1 MNPKKFFEKAEQN
14 NISPME
20 VRYSQ
25 AEKLSVKVF
34 NNDLENYQISN
45 DSSVQLRGIYEGKLG
60 SFKSDRTDSK
70 IADMAIESL
79 KASAKYGYE
88 GNPDFFIEKGLTYKR
103 VYGFNR
109 SIDEVKP
116 EDIIDAAK
124 KISAILQKA
133 DSRISTVEVE
143 IERNDDSTE
152 LYNSKGLSLKSKN
165 NYMFVYAAVNIKDGE
180 QVESAYRVD
189 IISDW
194 ITFNVDEFTSSIVKD
209 AQNKLGGTSVPTG
222 KYDVIFDKDL
232 VPELLFPLLEQ
243 LSAFEVKEHLSLF
256 EGKVGEQV
264 LSKKLTVTEVPHL
277 KGAFASS
284 FDAEGMPTVKKE
296 LISSGVV
303 KTYLYDLETAK
314 NAGVESTGNANLFR
328 GNMRPGLTF
337 TEVKRGRLSL
347 EEMAAKV
354 GKGLYITSLG
364 GISTGLNEQSGDYSL
379 QAEGYLIEDGKIGR
393 PVSLITVAGNLL
405 KDFNKIICVGNDS
418 KINYHGMSAPSIAIR
433 KLAISGN

>member
-116 EDIIDAAK
+116 EDIIDTAK

-232 VPELLFPLLEQ
+232 VPQLLLPLLEQ

-433 KLAISGN
+433 KLAVSGN